1 MSQYENF
8 DTVKA
13 GQVLGNLKSVQ
24 EEINKQGLSA
34 DQAKEHWD
42 NYFKSLDKG
51 QQYQSKFVE
60 NGKLVETSV
69 EDIQSAQA
77 QAAISASDF
86 NARVNQ
92 MTIGAK
98 LASVGMQVLSVALNT
113 IATAAISFVA
123 SKIVE
128 GLYNIATAA
137 KQAKED
143 ALDYSTS
150 LENSQKENSQN
161 AKTIAN
167 LSDEYEELSSHVNRL
182 GESTTLTSEQMDR
195 YHEICNQVA
204 DIMPELVFPLLISK
218 GSSTDSKQLFNVA
231 VCGFVEER

>member
-1 MSQYENF
+1 MPLIFKVLSNNGGFADRLSIVGKTLSQRADTKQEIKKLQDELSQLSENNGLSDRQLRKQAKRQLFQQMSSEEIRSKPFLTDAQANAAKIDMSQYENF

-13 GQVLGNLKSVQ
+13 GQVLSNLKSVQ

-42 NYFKSLDKG
+42 NYFNTLDKG

-77 QAAISASDF
+77 QAAIGASEF

-98 LASVGMQVLSVALNT
+98 LASVGMQVLSVA
-113 IATAAISFVA
+113 
-123 SKIVE
+123 
-128 GLYNIATAA
+128 
-137 KQAKED
+137 
-143 ALDYSTS
+143 
-150 LENSQKENSQN
+150 
-161 AKTIAN
+161 
-167 LSDEYEELSSHVNRL
+167 
-182 GESTTLTSEQMDR
+182 
-195 YHEICNQVA
+195 C
-204 DIMPELVFPLLISK
+204 
-218 GSSTDSKQLFNVA
+218 
-231 VCGFVEER
+231 